1 MFVSSSSKTVSLMIG
16 LEHTY
21 SFLVSTVILEDLL
34 QKLSNTLVPWST
46 ALTTQFNVCVLFFN
60 ICVSLMTCLQLQ
72 SIGLLRISCERIHG
86 VEMNA
91 AILLFCA
98 TAGALAI
105 SAACM
110 HCTRRHSCEI

>member
-1 MFVSSSSKTVSLMIG
+1 MFVSSSSMPVSLMIG
-16 LEHTY
+16 LEHEY

-34 QKLSNTLVPWST
+34 QKLSNTLVPWSA
-46 ALTTQFNVCVLFFN
+46 ALTTQFNVFVLFFN
-60 ICVSLMTCLQLQ
+60 SCVFLMTCLQLQ

-91 AILLFCA
+91 AIFFCA

-105 SAACM
+105 SVACI